1 MIGIGSTQKV
11 GGGAYIQGTLKSKTG
26 QLCALQRLT
35 LAHKFVKVGETSYLL
50 PVHISMLSELLL
62 IT

>member
-1 MIGIGSTQKV
+1 MDFDPGKG
-11 GGGAYIQGTLKSKTG
+11 
-26 QLCALQRLT
+26 T

-62 IT
+62 ITLKDIVDKSSCWTTKFEI